1 MDGSLELL
9 IVPDALVCAMFH
21 FNLAHN
27 ATAVPIGFISS
38 APEHI
43 TSAGTLVSTRMQ
55 VRPDGVTAGRE
66 EGSAALVEHLTQL
79 VAHLTPLREG
89 EGRGPTR
96 AGRPRLT
103 LKK

>member
-1 MDGSLELL
+1 MDWSLELL

-43 TSAGTLVSTRMQ
+43 TSAGTHECKSAR
-55 VRPDGVTAGRE
+55 TALPRD
-66 EGSAALVEHLTQL
+66 A
-79 VAHLTPLREG
+79 R
-89 EGRGPTR
+89 R
-96 AGRPRLT
+96 AVQRWWNI
-103 LKK
+103 